1 MIKLGKVYGNL
12 MVDVRATNE
21 KLRKRALSIVR
32 SATGADESEA
42 QAALDA
48 CGHSCKTAI
57 VMILAG
63 MTADEA
69 AKALKEADGRVAGVL
84 AAKK

>member
-32 SATGADESEA
+32 SATGADEGEA

-69 AKALKEADGRVAGVL
+69 AKALKEADGHVAGVL